1 MLESDSYGNL
11 PASLSWSPH
20 EILTPRSPSAAA
32 AGLQCQSSCSNSCVT
47 GVVRSMEDTSCD
59 TSFAVDC
66 TLSLG
71 TAASRP
77 DIPAQLSR
85 SGSPALD
92 PAWQRCSTSEQV
104 DAATLRTHVED
115 RSEQVISWTSSSGCS
130 NPNLLQEFYPQ
141 ASVSRR
147 GSRPGNSFQRRPW
160 RTFSAKASEKKVVP
174 CAGLMGMQESH
185 SYDSIPARRSWL
197 PSSSAS
203 AKPSA
208 SGGNSVPPGCLQES
222 NSEGRVCAHCGTTK
236 TPLWRNGPQ
245 GPKSLC
251 NACGIRHKK
260 AGRRSAAA
268 SVSPDLPGCQS
279 GTAVAVKGGKHKL
292 GEELGHRYWMYQ
304 GDSQPRK
311 QRRNIFL
318 RPSDSLLS
326 GASCMTWQ
334 PSLLAPT
341 PQASL
346 KHECH
351 SALPCTEEEVMVP
364 MNAFA
369 TDEEEGAVL
378 LMALSYGT
386 VHA

>member
-1 MLESDSYGNL
+1 MYV
-11 PASLSWSPH
+11 
-20 EILTPRSPSAAA
+20 
-32 AGLQCQSSCSNSCVT
+32 CMYYCSTCCIAIET
-47 GVVRSMEDTSCD
+47 FSCD
-59 TSFAVDC
+59 CGADPFK
-66 TLSLG
+66 L
-71 TAASRP
+71 
-77 DIPAQLSR
+77 
-85 SGSPALD
+85 SGSV
-92 PAWQRCSTSEQV
+92 Q
-104 DAATLRTHVED
+104 
-115 RSEQVISWTSSSGCS
+115 
-130 NPNLLQEFYPQ
+130 
-141 ASVSRR
+141 
-147 GSRPGNSFQRRPW
+147 
-160 RTFSAKASEKKVVP
+160 
-174 CAGLMGMQESH
+174 
-185 SYDSIPARRSWL
+185 
-197 PSSSAS
+197 
-203 AKPSA
+203 
-208 SGGNSVPPGCLQES
+208 
-222 NSEGRVCAHCGTTK
+222 
-236 TPLWRNGPQ
+236 
-245 GPKSLC
+245 SLC

>member
-1 MLESDSYGNL
+1 
-11 PASLSWSPH
+11 
-20 EILTPRSPSAAA
+20 
-32 AGLQCQSSCSNSCVT
+32 
-47 GVVRSMEDTSCD
+47 
-59 TSFAVDC
+59 
-66 TLSLG
+66 
-71 TAASRP
+71 
-77 DIPAQLSR
+77 
-85 SGSPALD
+85 
-92 PAWQRCSTSEQV
+92 
-104 DAATLRTHVED
+104 
-115 RSEQVISWTSSSGCS
+115 
-130 NPNLLQEFYPQ
+130 
-141 ASVSRR
+141 
-147 GSRPGNSFQRRPW
+147 
-160 RTFSAKASEKKVVP
+160 
-174 CAGLMGMQESH
+174 MGMQESH
-185 SYDSIPARRSWL
+185 SYGSIPARRSWL

-222 NSEGRVCAHCGTTK
+222 NNEGRVCAHCGTNK

-245 GPKSLC
+245 GPKVCMYYCSTCCIAIETFFCDCGADPFKLSGSVQSLC

-311 QRRNIFL
+311 QRRDIFL

-351 SALPCTEEEVMVP
+351 SALPCTEEEGMVP